1 MKLNDAKVSF
11 AGGELSPVLY
21 GRVDLAQYHTG
32 ARTLQNFIVLP
43 QGAVINRP
51 GTTHLDGGFRMNV
64 RMVPFVFS
72 EDDSCMLLFSDECI
86 TQIDLKQAQ
95 PVVWQMQT
103 SPYRSWHLSKLR
115 WLQSGD
121 VVYLFHPDIPVHK
134 LSRTGRTSWSL
145 EQVTFKNGPF
155 EDTNTDD
162 TKKMYAYSTTDGA
175 SVYWDF
181 DLRDVMAAGLLV
193 RLETE
198 VKAYSEE
205 LTLTKG
211 TGEAFGDWVTVSN
224 VFGAYTI
231 KTNGKWNGTIEVER
245 LRSGEDPETGWET
258 FKTWTSQSG
267 AEENFSISGD
277 VEEYADQYRLRL
289 KGGSDKVSVSFS
301 FEGGAIN
308 RIFKMT
314 VIYTSTG
321 TGGYGRA
328 TNVDG
333 QWGNVPETDAW
344 ALGAFNA
351 AWGYPSIGIFHQE
364 RLILANTKHSPQTL
378 WMSQP
383 ASWHNFGTSI
393 PAKDDDAI
401 TVTLASKEINEIR
414 GLASRG
420 DLLIFTAGGEWTA
433 RAGSK
438 SDVFTPSSIVIT
450 PSGYRGSANIPPLD
464 VGDITLFVQRQG
476 TAVRS
481 IGYSLDVDG
490 YASQD
495 VSVLAEHLFRG
506 NPVKAMAYQQMPW
519 SVVWCVL
526 SNGTVA
532 ALTLQKEHQV
542 SAWTR
547 QVFNG
552 GTVEDV
558 CCIPGSTQDEVI
570 FAIRRNGYASIEQ
583 LKHRDTNNATF
594 EDYSGDGGGGPV
606 HSVLECLDWEQR
618 TNRGTLQG
626 QFKHIPAMMVRLLE
640 TRTLKG
646 GIITENNS
654 KVDDLPL
661 DGSLFSGDVR
671 MLPPGGTART
681 CRVRLENSE
690 AGPVTVLGIYPEV
703 VTPEEM
709 Q

>member
-1 MKLNDAKVSF
+1 MKLYDAKVSF
-11 AGGELSPVLY
+11 AGGELSPLLY
-21 GRVDLAQYHTG
+21 GRVDLAQYQIG

-43 QGAVINRP
+43 QGAVVNRP
-51 GTTHLDGGFRMNV
+51 GTKSLGGNYGGKV
-64 RMVPFVFS
+64 RLVPFVFS
-72 EDDSCMLLFSDECI
+72 EEDSCVLAFGSGY
-86 TQIDLKQAQ
+86 IDLYTSSGYGGR
-95 PVVWQMQT
+95 VT
-103 SPYRSWHLSKLR
+103 NSSPYNASRLPKLR

-121 VVYLFHPDIPVHK
+121 VLYLFHPDVPVHY
-134 LSRTGRTSWSL
+134 LSRTSGGWTLTQAEFR
-145 EQVTFKNGPF
+145 NGPF
-155 EDTNTDD
+155 EDTNTDEG
-162 TKKMYAYSTTDGA
+162 KKMWAYSSSGTGGA
-175 SVYWDF
+175 DVEWNF
-181 DLRDVMAAGLLV
+181 DLRGVMAPGLLV

-198 VKAYSEE
+198 VKANSAE
-205 LTLTKG
+205 LTLRSG
-211 TGEAFGDWVTVSN
+211 SGDFGAWVTMEN

-245 LRSGEDPETGWET
+245 LRSGEDPATGWES
-258 FKTWTSQSG
+258 FKTWTSVSG
-267 AEENFSISGD
+267 AEENFSVSGD
-277 VEEYADQYRLRL
+277 VEEYADQYRFRL
-289 KGGSDKVSVSFS
+289 KGGSSTVSVSFS

-314 VIYTSTG
+314 SIVSNG
-321 TGGYGRA
+321 AGGGWGWAER
-328 TNVDG
+328 VDR

-351 AWGYPSIGIFHQE
+351 AYGYPSLGIFHQE
-364 RLILANTKHSPQTL
+364 RLVLANTKHSPQTL

-383 ASWHNFGTSI
+383 ASWHNFGASI
-393 PAKDDDAI
+393 PVKDDDAI

-420 DLLIFTAGGEWTA
+420 ELLIFTAGGEWTA

-464 VGDITLFVQRQG
+464 VGDVTLFLQRQG
-476 TAVRS
+476 TSVRS

-506 NPVKAMAYQQMPW
+506 NPVKAMSYQQTPW

-542 SAWTR
+542 NAWTR
-547 QVFNG
+547 QVFDG
-552 GTVEDV
+552 GSVEDV
-558 CCIPGSTQDEVI
+558 CVIPGAEQDEAFFVV
-570 FAIRRNGYASIEQ
+570 RRGGAAFVEW
-583 LKHRDTNNATF
+583 LKHRDTADATF
-594 EDYSGDGGGGPV
+594 TDANGSAV
-606 HSVLECLDWEQR
+606 NSVLECLEWEAGAG
-618 TNRGTLQG
+618 GTLQG
-626 QFKHIPAMMVRLLE
+626 RHKHIPAMTLRLME
-640 TRTLKG
+640 TRRLKG

-654 KVDDLPL
+654 GLDDLPL
-661 DGSLFSGDVR
+661 DGSLYSGDVR
-671 MLPPGGTART
+671 MLPPGGTGRT

-703 VTPEEM
+703 CVPEEM
-709 Q
+709 RNE